1 LLAFYVS
8 CLAFVSCVCLAKT
21 NHTHATHAP
30 PRTPTH
36 WHAHSGT
43 PYTLTPTHPHTHTD
57 AELSALAIKC
67 RGFMGTC
74 HLACLSAPHFA
85 TDKHKE
91 CVSVSAQGSFT
102 VGVSKC
108 SPACV
113 CAYSSGTNS
122 SSLLSIK

>member
-1 LLAFYVS
+1 MFPVWLLCHVFAS
-8 CLAFVSCVCLAKT
+8 PKQITRMPHTLPLAHLRT
-21 NHTHATHAP
+21 GTHTA
-30 PRTPTH
+30 
-36 WHAHSGT
+36 AH
-43 PYTLTPTHPHTHTD
+43 LTPTHPHTHTD

-102 VGVSKC
+102 VGVS
-108 SPACV
+108 
-113 CAYSSGTNS
+113 
-122 SSLLSIK
+122 